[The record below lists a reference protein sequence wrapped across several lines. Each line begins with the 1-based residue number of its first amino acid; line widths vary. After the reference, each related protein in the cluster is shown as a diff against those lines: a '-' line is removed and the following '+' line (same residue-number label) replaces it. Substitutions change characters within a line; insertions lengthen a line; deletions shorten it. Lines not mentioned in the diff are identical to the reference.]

1 MPIEKIK
8 PFHVTFVNFGRS
20 SWRFAFA
27 ILQKVSNRQNNFQW
41 EIIVVAEAELLTLEN
56 EEIHMPHS

>member
-20 SWRFAFA
+20 SWRFAFG
-27 ILQKVSNRQNNFQW
+27 ILQRVTLNFQW

-56 EEIHMPHS
+56 EENNTPHS